1 MCSLS
6 GPSSSSR
13 SSVHGLLPFPLP
25 RSLSRTHSFS
35 HSFATPC
42 PVMRTHALA
51 LAILL
56 SGSLSDAA
64 KISFTQR
71 KRPNNSSALQ
81 KRSGKAPFKRPVL
94 AATSGADDSDVDLRL
109 QSEAPNTLCNWIP
122 APPTSGSKGLLILYH
137 KVLKRIT
144 VPNQAFVDASDV
156 SNPILGYGVD
166 GIVGLGFTKLSS
178 VDSTLQK
185 AGKTDGKSLLYN
197 LFADNPKQPNFI
209 AFALQR
215 TTDGGGDV
223 EGSFTIGEYDD
234 DYKDVANSPKIPTFP
249 ETDPTRWSVLLDAL
263 LVGSKAVPL
272 SSVVS
277 GAPSGKAVVMFDSG
291 TSYTYAPEDVCNA
304 IYSGIDGASFNS
316 GLQQWVV
323 PCDAEVDIALQFG
336 SNVYPIHPLDV
347 TPANLAD
354 STMCVGSF
362 VPQTVSVA
370 GGQFDWLIGDNVMR
384 SVYTVYDFGDFDSS
398 GNMGNPFMQLLALVD
413 PNQASQEFHKA
424 RGGTPSGNI
433 TYNAQNVSSSTGAAS
448 SSPSSSGSSVTLS
461 AELADTLN
469 KLQGYFPAMLAVMA
483 LNALVLLVLAG
494 AAITYL
500 CRRRGK
506 ARARRNPG
514 RASPLPLQRTS
525 SFGGMG
531 LAMGGGDNGEP
542 HVYQPVSMA
551 LTEDTFVPPSPAFSK
566 PGFGDNLRPGDRP
579 NLPRALLLPVYPVPL
594 HRTVHR
600 REPLRAPERLL
611 LELGHAL
618 RPVLPVLD
626 EEAPRGLAH
635 LDPHALLRAER
646 LALLRLLRHELVD
659 DLHDA
664 LRGLVHV
671 EDAVLG
677 EAPAPA
683 LRAVLFRRLRRVVE
697 QAGEPEPLHDAQAL
711 AHRLGPLRLE
721 RGAEEGRGRRRIGR
735 DVTPL
740 RAFLEMRRAVFSGRA
755 RLGDRLVREVLAAIA
770 GHELERAHGGVP
782 VLPAPARDENEGEGG
797 EARADAPVAAVRD
810 LALDHPFYGLQR
822 ALGLGDGAHR
832 AERAVR
838 IQHVVHVAA
847 VEDLGLRLHD
857 LLYEVYAEAGLL
869 RHLAEPEHVL
879 EEVGG
884 ELDAR
889 GRGGLA
895 GLREADVVSED
906 VKGHDVVRR
915 AAHGKA
921 ADERVDRDGIRYDV
935 VPTFHTFRQV
945 PPDETSI
952 RSSTFAHALRFL
964 LVRALSAADA
974 RQEQRGIRLGIGCE
988 RPLFVH
994 AVPDVEHALVVASS
1008 REDANVSI
1016 NGGY

>member
-1 MCSLS
+1 
-6 GPSSSSR
+6 
-13 SSVHGLLPFPLP
+13 
-25 RSLSRTHSFS
+25 
-35 HSFATPC
+35 
-42 PVMRTHALA
+42 MRTHALA

-94 AATSGADDSDVDLRL
+94 AATSGADDSDVDLSSFHDLLYIANVTVGGTEYPL
-109 QSEAPNTLCNWIP
+109 QLDTGSSDLWVKGTSHPLPQSTQTTTTLNITYGIGHTFGNV
-122 APPTSGSKGLLILYH
+122 AYATVEFAG
-137 KVLKRIT
+137 IT

-197 LFADNPKQPNFI
+197 LFADNPKEPNFI

-263 LVGSKAVPL
+263 LVGTKAVPL

-525 SFGGMG
+525 SFGEMG

-579 NLPRALLLPVYPVPL
+579 K
-594 HRTVHR
+594 
-600 REPLRAPERLL
+600 
-611 LELGHAL
+611 
-618 RPVLPVLD
+618 
-626 EEAPRGLAH
+626 
-635 LDPHALLRAER
+635 
-646 LALLRLLRHELVD
+646 
-659 DLHDA
+659 
-664 LRGLVHV
+664 
-671 EDAVLG
+671 
-677 EAPAPA
+677 
-683 LRAVLFRRLRRVVE
+683 
-697 QAGEPEPLHDAQAL
+697 
-711 AHRLGPLRLE
+711 
-721 RGAEEGRGRRRIGR
+721 
-735 DVTPL
+735 
-740 RAFLEMRRAVFSGRA
+740 S
-755 RLGDRLVREVLAAIA
+755 
-770 GHELERAHGGVP
+770 
-782 VLPAPARDENEGEGG
+782 
-797 EARADAPVAAVRD
+797 VA
-810 LALDHPFYGLQR
+810 
-822 ALGLGDGAHR
+822 
-832 AERAVR
+832 
-838 IQHVVHVAA
+838 
-847 VEDLGLRLHD
+847 
-857 LLYEVYAEAGLL
+857 
-869 RHLAEPEHVL
+869 
-879 EEVGG
+879 
-884 ELDAR
+884 
-889 GRGGLA
+889 
-895 GLREADVVSED
+895 
-906 VKGHDVVRR
+906 
-915 AAHGKA
+915 
-921 ADERVDRDGIRYDV
+921 
-935 VPTFHTFRQV
+935 
-945 PPDETSI
+945 
-952 RSSTFAHALRFL
+952 
-964 LVRALSAADA
+964 
-974 RQEQRGIRLGIGCE
+974 
-988 RPLFVH
+988 
-994 AVPDVEHALVVASS
+994 
-1008 REDANVSI
+1008 
-1016 NGGY
+1016 